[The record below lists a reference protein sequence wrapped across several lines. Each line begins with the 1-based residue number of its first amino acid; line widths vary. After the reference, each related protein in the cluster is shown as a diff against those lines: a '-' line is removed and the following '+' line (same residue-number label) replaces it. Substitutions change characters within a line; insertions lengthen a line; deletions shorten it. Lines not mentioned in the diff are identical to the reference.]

1 MKADQLRHKSDLGL
15 RGLAIIAKNEIIAFF
30 RSKGLIISQFLQ
42 PILYVVFIIIGLNS
56 SIKNIQFNDIK
67 TSYAEYTII
76 GVIALLIIGQ
86 MTQVIYRVTI
96 DKKYGLLALK
106 LCSGVRPLYYI
117 LGMSIYSILG
127 LIVQEII
134 IYIITLAF
142 EINIA
147 IDRFFYTV
155 LLSIVVLLFWD
166 SLAILLTMFIND
178 YRRRDI
184 VIRFVLTPLGF
195 TAPVFYLIDSAP
207 SIVRWIGQLNPL
219 TYQLTILRNFYF
231 KNSTTLELVF
241 LLLTSLLVLIS
252 VSFIIPKIKLILI
265 ER

>member
-1 MKADQLRHKSDLGL
+1 
-15 RGLAIIAKNEIIAFF
+15 FF

-147 IDRFFYTV
+147 MDRFFYTV

-178 YRRRDI
+178 
-184 VIRFVLTPLGF
+184 
-195 TAPVFYLIDSAP
+195 
-207 SIVRWIGQLNPL
+207 
-219 TYQLTILRNFYF
+219 
-231 KNSTTLELVF
+231 
-241 LLLTSLLVLIS
+241 
-252 VSFIIPKIKLILI
+252 
-265 ER
+265 

>member
-147 IDRFFYTV
+147 MDRFFYTV
-155 LLSIVVLLFWD
+155 
-166 SLAILLTMFIND
+166 AILLTMFIND

>member
-1 MKADQLRHKSDLGL
+1 
-15 RGLAIIAKNEIIAFF
+15 
-30 RSKGLIISQFLQ
+30 
-42 PILYVVFIIIGLNS
+42 
-56 SIKNIQFNDIK
+56 
-67 TSYAEYTII
+67 
-76 GVIALLIIGQ
+76 
-86 MTQVIYRVTI
+86 
-96 DKKYGLLALK
+96 
-106 LCSGVRPLYYI
+106 
-117 LGMSIYSILG
+117 
-127 LIVQEII
+127 
-134 IYIITLAF
+134 
-142 EINIA
+142 
-147 IDRFFYTV
+147 
-155 LLSIVVLLFWD
+155 VVLLFWD

>member
-1 MKADQLRHKSDLGL
+1 
-15 RGLAIIAKNEIIAFF
+15 
-30 RSKGLIISQFLQ
+30 
-42 PILYVVFIIIGLNS
+42 
-56 SIKNIQFNDIK
+56 
-67 TSYAEYTII
+67 
-76 GVIALLIIGQ
+76 
-86 MTQVIYRVTI
+86 
-96 DKKYGLLALK
+96 
-106 LCSGVRPLYYI
+106 
-117 LGMSIYSILG
+117 G

-147 IDRFFYTV
+147 MDRFFYTV

-207 SIVRWIGQLNPL
+207 SIARWIGQLNPL
-219 TYQLTILRNFYF
+219 TYQLTILRNFY
-231 KNSTTLELVF
+231 
-241 LLLTSLLVLIS
+241 
-252 VSFIIPKIKLILI
+252 
-265 ER
+265 